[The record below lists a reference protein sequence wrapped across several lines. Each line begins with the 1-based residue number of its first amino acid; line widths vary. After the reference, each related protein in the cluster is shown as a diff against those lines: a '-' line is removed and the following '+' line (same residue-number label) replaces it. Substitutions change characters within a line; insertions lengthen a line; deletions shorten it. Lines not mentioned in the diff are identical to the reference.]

1 MQNGTK
7 IQKARK
13 ANGLSQEKMADN
25 LGMSQTKYSRI
36 ERNESDATITEVKK
50 IAEQLGVDSSTD
62 ILSEGIKE
70 TFQNSFNQNG
80 DNNGAV
86 TYQSKEVL
94 EIVLSM
100 HQALINE
107 IEASRDERK
116 ELFSFLKSKI
126 NE

>member
-70 TFQNSFNQNG
+70 TFSGSFSN
-80 DNNGAV
+80 NNGAV

-107 IEASRDERK
+107 IEASREERK